1 MKNTHKLFLAAI
13 FALPLF
19 LTACQEDESD
29 VEEAM
34 EETGEAVEDAAD
46 NVKDGIED
54 AANN

>member
-13 FALPLF
+13 FALPLL
-19 LTACQEDESD
+19 LTACGEEESD
-29 VEEAM
+29 LEEAL

-46 NVKDGIED
+46 DVKDGIED